1 MVEFS
6 GGGSVALYDRLF
18 RNPDLIGFRER
29 WLGNLE
35 TRSPDGTGNNRGHA
49 DWGATRTTYQ
59 RVTENSYPDR
69 FGASWDVPVQ
79 ERLDRNGAALVGD
92 DPQPREITS
101 RIMAQPTTR
110 GGADIDLPSKVGVN
124 EYFQYFGQF
133 LAHDL
138 AQAAGDG
145 TEAPLFLDGLPF
157 PFRRTAF
164 EIGSDAENGR
174 VRQQVNSKTSF
185 LDLSQVYGI
194 TQAAENL
201 LRARDADAP
210 NDRSARL
217 LTGDDGM
224 LPTFREVADD
234 KRVAVSSVIA
244 ALNPGAGAGL
254 YATGDNRANQTSP
267 LLTHHVTWSRNHN
280 WHVERLREQ
289 FPSWNEERLFEA
301 ARALNEADWQNVVYS
316 EYVAKLVG
324 PRALSAY
331 SGYDARVDPSII
343 NEWTTVAFR
352 FGHDQTSNDLGLL
365 AENGRVV
372 DRMTLAEA
380 FGFKADGLRDDKGLG
395 DWMRGQLAR
404 YSQEIDGKIVQ
415 GNRNL
420 LFGNGVTTDLTVL
433 DIQRGRDHGV
443 GHFNK
448 LRDGL
453 GLDRY
458 DSFNDFGRQNGIDA
472 RTLAA
477 LKDVYGN
484 RISQL
489 DSLVGGLLEKRAP
502 GSILGETFTLLNVMQ
517 FEALRD
523 GDRFFYLN
531 RLTPALADRIEATS
545 LAEILARSTPV
556 DHIYRDAFLAHDRVG
571 GTGAS
576 ERLWGSSGRDLMIG
590 FGGWD
595 RLSGGPGNDDLHG
608 DRGGDRLFGG
618 PGNDVLSGGRDD
630 DALHGGIGQDF
641 LDGGTGDDLLYG
653 GGWADVLLGGAG
665 RDRLH
670 GGTENDRLDGGP
682 GDDRLWGDAGRDV
695 FVFRAGTGRD
705 VVHGFS
711 TVDRLDVSAFGF
723 DTIRELR
730 EATTVSR
737 GSTFIELDRDDTI
750 VLAGV
755 DWNLH
760 SRHVIFDDIS
770 A

>member
-1 MVEFS
+1 M
-6 GGGSVALYDRLF
+6 
-18 RNPDLIGFRER
+18 
-29 WLGNLE
+29 
-35 TRSPDGTGNNRGHA
+35 
-49 DWGATRTTYQ
+49 
-59 RVTENSYPDR
+59 
-69 FGASWDVPVQ
+69 Q
-79 ERLDRNGAALVGD
+79 ERLGRNGPALVGD
-92 DPQPREITS
+92 DVQPREITS
-101 RIMAQPTTR
+101 RIMAQPTTS
-110 GGADIDLPSKVGVN
+110 GGADVDLPSRSGIN

-133 LAHDL
+133 LAHDV
-138 AQAAGDG
+138 AQASSDG

-157 PFRRTAF
+157 PFSRTPF
-164 EIGSDAENGR
+164 EIGSDDENGR
-174 VRQQVNSKTSF
+174 VRQQINNKTSF

-194 TQAAENL
+194 TQTAENL
-201 LRARDADAP
+201 LRARDVDAP
-210 NDRSARL
+210 SGRSAEL
-217 LTGDDGM
+217 LTGDGGM
-224 LPTFREVADD
+224 LPTFQEVADD

-244 ALNPGAGAGL
+244 ALNPGASADL
-254 YATGDNRANQTSP
+254 YATGDNRANQQTP
-267 LLTHHVTWSRNHN
+267 LLSHHVTWARNHN
-280 WHVERLREQ
+280 WHVEQLREQ

-331 SGYDARVDPSII
+331 SGYDSRVDPSII

-352 FGHDQTSNDLGLL
+352 FGHDQSSNDLGLI

-372 DRMTLAEA
+372 DTMTLAEA
-380 FGFKADGLRDDKGLG
+380 FDFKAEGLRDDEGLG
-395 DWMRGQLAR
+395 DWVRGQLAR
-404 YSQEIDGKIVQ
+404 FSQEIDGKIVQ

-420 LFGNGVTTDLTVL
+420 LFGNAVTTDLTVL

-458 DSFNDFGRQNGIDA
+458 DSFDDFGRQNGIDA

-484 RISQL
+484 AIDRL
-489 DSLVGGLLEKRAP
+489 DSLVGGLLEEKAP
-502 GSILGETFTLLNVMQ
+502 GSMLGETFTILNVMQ

-531 RLTPALADRIEATS
+531 RLSPALADRIESTS
-545 LAEILARSTPV
+545 LAEILERTTEV

-576 ERLWGSSGRDLMIG
+576 ERLWGGAGRDLMIG
-590 FGGWD
+590 FAGWD
-595 RLSGGPGNDDLHG
+595 RLSGGAGDDDLYG

-618 PGNDVLSGGRDD
+618 RGNDVLSGGRDD
-630 DALHGGIGQDF
+630 DALYGGIGQDY
-641 LDGGTGDDLLYG
+641 LDGGTSDDVLYG
-653 GGWADVLLGGAG
+653 GGWADVLLGGSG

-670 GGTENDRLDGGP
+670 GGTENDRLDGGA
-682 GDDRLWGDAGRDV
+682 GADRLWGDAGRDV
-695 FVFRAGTGRD
+695 FVFGEGTGRD

-711 TVDRLDVSAFGF
+711 KIDRLDVSAFDF
-723 DTIRELR
+723 ETMAELR

-737 GSTFIELDRDDTI
+737 GSTFIELDGDDTI
-750 VLAGV
+750 VLSGV
-755 DWNLH
+755 DWSLQT
-760 SRHVIFDDIS
+760 RHLIFDDIS

>member
-1 MVEFS
+1 M
-6 GGGSVALYDRLF
+6 ALYDRLF
-18 RNPDLIGFRER
+18 RNPDLLGSRES
-29 WLGNLE
+29 WLGALE
-35 TRSPDGTGNNRGHA
+35 ARNPDGSDNNRGHA
-49 DWGATRTTYQ
+49 DWGVTRTTYQ

-79 ERLDRNGAALVGD
+79 ERLGRNGPALVGD
-92 DPQPREITS
+92 DVQPREITS
-101 RIMAQPTTR
+101 RIMAQPTTS
-110 GGADIDLPSKVGVN
+110 GGADVDLPSRAGIN

-133 LAHDL
+133 LAHDV
-138 AQAAGDG
+138 AQAASDG
-145 TEAPLFLDGLPF
+145 TETPLFLDGLPF
-157 PFRRTAF
+157 PFSRTPF
-164 EIGSDAENGR
+164 EIGSDDENGR
-174 VRQQVNSKTSF
+174 VRQQINNKTSF

-194 TQAAENL
+194 SQAAENL
-201 LRARDADAP
+201 LRARDTDAP
-210 NDRSARL
+210 NGRSAEL

-224 LPTFREVADD
+224 LPTFQEVADD
-234 KRVAVSSVIA
+234 KGVAVSGVIA
-244 ALNPGAGAGL
+244 TLNRGATADL
-254 YATGDNRANQTSP
+254 YATGDNRANQQTP
-267 LLTHHVTWSRNHN
+267 LLSHHVTWARNHN
-280 WHVERLREQ
+280 WHVEQLREQ

-301 ARALNEADWQNVVYS
+301 ARALNEADWQNVVYN

-331 SGYDARVDPSII
+331 SGYDSRVDPSII

-352 FGHDQTSNDLGLL
+352 FGHDQSSNDLGLI

-372 DRMTLAEA
+372 DTMTLAEA
-380 FGFKADGLRDDKGLG
+380 FDFKAEGLRDDEGLG
-395 DWMRGQLAR
+395 DWVRGQLAR
-404 YSQEIDGKIVQ
+404 FSQEIDGKIVQ

-420 LFGNGVTTDLTVL
+420 LFGNAVTTDLTVL

-458 DSFNDFGRQNGIDA
+458 HSFDDFGRQNGVDA

-484 RISQL
+484 AIDRL
-489 DSLVGGLLEKRAP
+489 DSLVGGLLEKKAP
-502 GSILGETFTLLNVMQ
+502 GSMLGETFTILNVMQ

-531 RLTPALADRIEATS
+531 RLSPALADRIESTS
-545 LAEILARSTPV
+545 LAEILERTTEV

-571 GTGAS
+571 GTGGS
-576 ERLWGSSGRDLMIG
+576 DRLWGSSGRDLMIG
-590 FGGWD
+590 FNGWD
-595 RLSGGPGNDDLHG
+595 RLSGGAGDDDLYG

-618 PGNDVLSGGRDD
+618 RGNDVLSGGRDD
-630 DALHGGIGQDF
+630 DALYGGIGQDY
-641 LDGGTGDDLLYG
+641 LDGGTSDDVLYG

-665 RDRLH
+665 KDRLH
-670 GGTENDRLDGGP
+670 GGTENDRLDGGA
-682 GDDRLWGDAGRDV
+682 GNDRLWGDAGRDV
-695 FVFRAGTGRD
+695 FVFGEGTGRD

-711 TVDRLDVSAFGF
+711 KIDRLDVSAFDF
-723 DTIRELR
+723 ETMAELR

-737 GSTFIELDRDDTI
+737 GSTFIELDGNDTI

-755 DWNLH
+755 DWSLQT
-760 SRHVIFDDIS
+760 RHLIFDDIS